1 MANRR
6 FRNNKKPSV
15 KNDYNPP
22 YPAELMAESVDTLKL
37 REETANLLQSAGIST
52 LRDLAVRE
60 EKDFYRIHTFNK
72 KNLLDVK
79 NALRAKK
86 VAIKPTPEVAPT
98 TENAGQN
105 DKRPE
110 KKQEQGKKNSQKQDN
125 GDKRNG
131 KENAAKDKSKDKYGL
146 NADFVMTTLP
156 QRPPRPKSVPVKE
169 EHDIYV
175 KVNKGGKW
183 GFKDRNGKQVVE
195 PVYDEVFN
203 YKENVCCVEKDER
216 FGYINREGELI
227 IPIIYDCA
235 TSFSEGYACV
245 YKREKCGYIDM
256 NNETVVEFAFDAGT
270 PVSDGECRV
279 KRDGKWGEMHI
290 NKDENGEVSVSEIR
304 WIT

>member
-6 FRNNKKPSV
+6 FRNNRKPSV
-15 KNDYNPP
+15 RNDYNPP

-37 REETANLLQSAGIST
+37 REETANLLKTAGIST

-79 NALRAKK
+79 NAWRAKK
-86 VAIKPTPEVAPT
+86 ITIKPTPEGKHAE
-98 TENAGQN
+98 ENSGQN
-105 DKRPE
+105 DKKAAQE
-110 KKQEQGKKNSQKQDN
+110 KKPECRQEQGKKNPQKQDN

-131 KENAAKDKSKDKYGL
+131 KENAVKDKSKDKYGL

-156 QRPPRPKSVPVKE
+156 QKPPRPKTVPVKE

-175 KVNKGGKW
+175 KVNRGGKW

-216 FGYINREGELI
+216 FGYINR
-227 IPIIYDCA
+227 
-235 TSFSEGYACV
+235 ACV

-256 NNETVVEFAFDAGT
+256 NNETVVEFTFDAGT
-270 PVSDGECRV
+270 PVIGGECRV

-290 NKDENGEVSVSEIR
+290 NKNEDGEVSVSEIR

>member
-1 MANRR
+1 
-6 FRNNKKPSV
+6 
-15 KNDYNPP
+15 
-22 YPAELMAESVDTLKL
+22 MAESVDTLKL
-37 REETANLLQSAGIST
+37 REETANLLKNAGIST

-79 NALRAKK
+79 NALRMKK
-86 VAIKPTPEVAPT
+86 IAIKPTPEVKPASG
-98 TENAGQN
+98 NADPN
-105 DKRPE
+105 DKKTEITRE
-110 KKQEQGKKNSQKQDN
+110 LGKRNPQKTQDN
-125 GDKRNG
+125 GDRRNG

-156 QRPPRPKSVPVKE
+156 QKQPRPKFVPVKE

-175 KVNKGGKW
+175 KVNRGGKW

-256 NNETVVEFAFDAGT
+256 NNETVVEFTFDAGT
-270 PVSDGECRV
+270 PVIGGECRV

-290 NKDENGEVSVSEIR
+290 NKNENGGVSVSEIR

>member
-1 MANRR
+1 
-6 FRNNKKPSV
+6 
-15 KNDYNPP
+15 
-22 YPAELMAESVDTLKL
+22 MAESVDTLKL
-37 REETANLLQSAGIST
+37 REETANLLKNAGIST

-79 NALRAKK
+79 NALRMKK
-86 VAIKPTPEVAPT
+86 IAIKPTPEVKPASG
-98 TENAGQN
+98 NADPN
-105 DKRPE
+105 DKKTEITR
-110 KKQEQGKKNSQKQDN
+110 EQGKKNPQKTQDN
-125 GDKRNG
+125 GDRRNG

-156 QRPPRPKSVPVKE
+156 QKQPRPKFVPVKE

-175 KVNKGGKW
+175 KVNRGGKW

-256 NNETVVEFAFDAGT
+256 NNETVVEFTFDAGT
-270 PVSDGECRV
+270 PVIGGECRV

-290 NKDENGEVSVSEIR
+290 NKNENGGVSVSEIR

>member
-6 FRNNKKPSV
+6 FRNNKKPFV

-37 REETANLLQSAGIST
+37 REETANLLKTAGIST

-86 VAIKPTPEVAPT
+86 VAIKPTPEVKPA
-98 TENAGQN
+98 TENAGQDN
-105 DKRPE
+105 KKPDN
-110 KKQEQGKKNSQKQDN
+110 KQEQGKKYLQRPQNN
-125 GDKRNG
+125 GDRRNG
-131 KENAAKDKSKDKYGL
+131 KENAEKDKYGL
-146 NADFVMTTLP
+146 NSDFVMTTHP
-156 QRPPRPKSVPVKE
+156 QRPPRPKTVPVKE

-195 PVYDEVFN
+195 PVYDEVFS

-227 IPIIYDCA
+227 IPLIYDCA

-256 NNETVVEFAFDAGT
+256 NNETVVEFTFDAGT

-290 NKDENGEVSVSEIR
+290 AKNENGGVSVSEIR

>member
-1 MANRR
+1 
-6 FRNNKKPSV
+6 
-15 KNDYNPP
+15 
-22 YPAELMAESVDTLKL
+22 MAESVDTLKL
-37 REETANLLQSAGIST
+37 REETANLLKNAGIST

-79 NALRAKK
+79 NALRMKK
-86 VAIKPTPEVAPT
+86 IAIKPTPEVKPASG
-98 TENAGQN
+98 NADPN
-105 DKRPE
+105 DKKPE
-110 KKQEQGKKNSQKQDN
+110 ITREQGKKNPLKQDN
-125 GDKRNG
+125 GDRRNG

-146 NADFVMTTLP
+146 NTDFVMTTLP
-156 QRPPRPKSVPVKE
+156 QKPPRPKFVPVKE

-175 KVNKGGKW
+175 KVNRGGKW

-216 FGYINREGELI
+216 FGFINREGELI

-256 NNETVVEFAFDAGT
+256 DNETVVEFTFDAGT
-270 PVSDGECRV
+270 PVIGGECRV
-279 KRDGKWGEMHI
+279 KRAGKWGEMHI
-290 NKDENGEVSVSEIR
+290 NNNENGGVSVSEIR